1 MIVIPAERCIF
12 VANSCIFNTLFPMT
26 KNHFKILLL
35 AVIVIFAFS
44 SVFATVPAGYYYFAK
59 NKKKAE
65 LKTALHT
72 YCGPMFEF
80 DYGSGPGFTWQGFYN
95 TDRNPD
101 NSVIDMYSNTARYF
115 NGFSAVSGMHIEHSF
130 PKSWWGSYPNNA
142 YKDLFHLY
150 PADAS
155 ANESKNNLPL
165 GEVTGTP
172 GFNNGVTK
180 VGKNGFETA
189 YTDNCFEPADEYKG
203 DFARSYFYIASI
215 YENLAPLMQ
224 SPMVITGSTYPFW
237 KLWAIDL
244 LLKWSRQDPVSP
256 KELARIEAVY
266 NIQGNRNPF
275 IDYPDLAEYI
285 WGANTTKVYPFPDE
299 TEPFLVTPRRGTIV
313 DFGVILQNDTR
324 SQNLHIMG
332 ANINSDVTVKFK
344 NSSPTF
350 SLSTP
355 VISASSVLSGTDISI
370 TFTPNTSGL
379 VRDTVIIKGGG
390 MADSLSIPVKALAS
404 ADFIT
409 LEPTDVTPVGG
420 ILQWISDPLATQ
432 YRLNVYQG
440 DMQAGDLII
449 STYVEGSSWNKA
461 IELYN
466 GTGKTIDLS
475 KYALKK
481 QSNGSGPYVSTLKL
495 TGTLDNNKSYVIVHK
510 QAGADLMSKENLV
523 TDSILQYDGNDAIAL
538 VRSGLTIDM
547 VGQAN
552 AGADVY
558 WGTDLTLQR
567 KTTVT
572 HPVSTFN
579 QAEWTTLPMDSYSM
593 LGSHPMTLAASSS
606 YIVQNAIVGLNTSYP
621 IQNLAPNSTFTYS
634 VESMRSGVVAPAINT
649 MQLHTSNLD
658 APEITSASNILS
670 NQFTA
675 NWGEAAYASGYLLD
689 VYSVTG
695 QADTTMVEGFDNVGS
710 NGTPL
715 PSGWTGTATGNYT
728 TAASTG
734 VATPSISLKNNGEW
748 LQTKTYL
755 YPVSKLTYMYR
766 FASGSGNSLGVYG
779 LSNGTWTRID
789 SISQTNTTKA
799 YPVYA
804 FTKTQNM
811 TAFKFIYH
819 KSSGNFA
826 IDDVSTT
833 YGSQDTVY
841 IQKNNAVSVN
851 YSVISNLNPNSQY
864 YYRVKATLGNAI
876 SGTSDIMG
884 VRTLISSKIQ
894 ENKVSPIKI
903 SSRNDKIT
911 VTGLHGDENILIYSL
926 TGICLYQAK
935 ATTATVDI
943 QLHQNG
949 IFIIRV
955 QDKNY
960 TFAGKIIK

>member
-1 MIVIPAERCIF
+1 
-12 VANSCIFNTLFPMT
+12 MT
-26 KNHFKILLL
+26 KNHFIILLL
-35 AVIVIFAFS
+35 AVIAIFAFS

-80 DYGSGPGFTWQGFYN
+80 DYGGGPGFTWQGFYN

-101 NSVIDMYSNTARYF
+101 NSVIDMYSNTVRYF

-180 VGKNGFETA
+180 VGKNGFETT

-237 KLWAIDL
+237 KPWAIDL

-285 WGANTTKVYPFPDE
+285 WGADTTKVYPFPDE

-313 DFGVILQNDTR
+313 DFGVILQNDIR
-324 SQNLHIMG
+324 SQNLHILG
-332 ANINSDVTVKFK
+332 ANINYDVTVKFK
-344 NSSPTF
+344 NSSPTL

-355 VISASSVLSGTDISI
+355 VISASSVLNGTDISI

-379 VRDTVIIKGGG
+379 VRDTLIIKGGG

-420 ILQWISDPLATQ
+420 TLQWISDPLATQ
-432 YRLNVYQG
+432 YRLNLYQG
-440 DMQAGDLII
+440 DQKAGDLII

-475 KYALKK
+475 KYTLKK

-510 QAGADLMSKENLV
+510 QAGTDLMAKANLV

-538 VRSGLTIDM
+538 VRSGLSIDM

-567 KTTVT
+567 KATVT

-579 QAEWTTLPMDSYSM
+579 QAEWTTLPIDSWSM
-593 LGSHPMTLAASSS
+593 LGNHPMTLSSSSS

-621 IQNLAPNSTFTYS
+621 IQNLAPNSTYTYS

-695 QADTTMVEGFDNVGS
+695 QADTTVVEGFDNVGS
-710 NGTPL
+710 SGKPL
-715 PSGWTGTATGNYT
+715 PTGWTGTASGNYT
-728 TAASTG
+728 TSAAGYGLAS
-734 VATPSISLKNNGEW
+734 PSLYFKNLGEW
-748 LQTKTYL
+748 LQTKTYPL
-755 YPVSKLTYMYR
+755 AV
-766 FASGSGNSLGVYG
+766 NSLTFMCRFGTYESGASLIVDG
-779 LSNGTWTRID
+779 LSNGHWIRVD
-789 SISQTNTTKA
+789 SIICKNNNKL
-799 YPVYA
+799 YPVYN
-804 FTKTQNM
+804 FNSTQNM
-811 TAFKFIYH
+811 YAFRFTFDKMPG
-819 KSSGNFA
+819 GNLTL
-826 IDDVSTT
+826 DDVSAT

-841 IQKNNAVSVN
+841 VQKNNALSVN
-851 YSVISNLNPNSQY
+851 SSVISNLNPNSQY